1 MLAALRAGL
10 RVALNRPRVFGLS
23 VGVLLFEGFVRVA
36 LAALNPVLSLL
47 CPPLVSLL
55 VLGSAAPTVRAA
67 VVAPETTLDWSV
79 RSTLRERGARLCAVA
94 VGGHLVSLAR
104 GAAGFL
110 VVDTALRAAMYATG
124 GTIPTAVVVL
134 TPFAGVAAGT
144 VVAWGLLAPTV
155 ARAVSGA
162 GLCDAATASVRA
174 VGNRQ
179 RTSRVLCLHA
189 ACVLV
194 AAGVFGVCLIL
205 GSDRYAT
212 QDAAAVALL
221 VGVTVTTVT
230 LTVLGAFVYPM
241 HVALAAERTEE
252 TQTVPVRRVVL
263 AAVLV
268 TGLVV
273 GAAAIR
279 VTDARPSVGPSA
291 SASLSGDATDAYA
304 TALDRTAAEDHR
316 VVTREVRDG
325 ERLVSTTVLERS
337 ARRYLTVRR
346 SDGRT
351 SVGYA
356 DSGVGYNFGGSA
368 GVLPYA
374 VSDRRVAG
382 GVARA
387 LPYYWYVRD
396 EYNLGRGVGYGLPES
411 RTGRWTTVA
420 AENGTRTLELA
431 DGPAVFAALY
441 DAPAEN
447 GRYET
452 AVIRM
457 RVDTDRGVVVGGRT
471 RLNATVGERRV
482 TRNASYAVET
492 GDGVDA
498 HRPAVLGPRSAGEW
512 TWDLFAY

>member
-1 MLAALRAGL
+1 MLAVLRAGL
-10 RVALNRPRVFGLS
+10 RVALNRQRVFGLS
-23 VGVLLFEGFVRVA
+23 VGVLLFEGLVRVA
-36 LAALNPVLSLL
+36 LAALHPVLSLL

-55 VLGSAAPTVRAA
+55 ALGSAAPTVRTA
-67 VVAPETTLDWSV
+67 VVAPEATPDWTV

-94 VGGHLVSLAR
+94 VSGHLVSLAL

-110 VVDTALRAAMYATG
+110 VVDTALRAVIYAAG
-124 GTIPTAVVVL
+124 GTVPTAVVVL

-144 VVAWGLLAPTV
+144 FVAWGLIAPTV
-155 ARAVSGA
+155 ARVVSGT
-162 GLCDAATASVRA
+162 GLGDAATASVRA
-174 VGNRQ
+174 IGDRR

-194 AAGVFGVCLIL
+194 AAGAFGVCLVL

-212 QDAAAVALL
+212 QEAAVVALL
-221 VGVTVTTVT
+221 VGVAVTTVT
-230 LTVLGAFVYPM
+230 LTILGAFVYPI
-241 HVALAAERTEE
+241 HVALAAERADE
-252 TQTVPVRRVVL
+252 TQTVPVRRVAL

-268 TGLVV
+268 AGLVV

-279 VTDARPSVGPSA
+279 VTDARPSTGPSA
-291 SASLSGDATDAYA
+291 SASLPGDATDAYA
-304 TALDRTAAEDHR
+304 TALDRTASEDHR
-316 VVTREVRDG
+316 VVVREVRDG
-325 ERLVSTTVLERS
+325 ERSVSTTVLERS
-337 ARRYLTVRR
+337 ARRYLTARR

-356 DSGVGYNFGGSA
+356 DSGVSYNFGGSS

-374 VSDRRVAG
+374 ASERRVGG

-396 EYNLGRGVGYGLPES
+396 EYSLSRGIGYGLPES

-482 TRNASYAVET
+482 IRNVSYAVET

-498 HRPAVLGPRSAGEW
+498 RRPSVLGPRSVGEW